1 MNIKHLVLCTL
12 SAWGMATAAMPFTT
26 TAAETAIP
34 VPANSVYTE
43 QVKEAF
49 KTMGLVIIQHIPNWE
64 ELIKSKV
71 QGDSAK
77 AQVAH
82 ALMYM
87 TGIEREQDIAKAIE
101 ILSHNAAQGEPY
113 SQVLLANIYCSGI
126 VGEEYY
132 DVGVRLTQ
140 QAAQKGIPTAI
151 EQMILFSIEDEDFEA
166 AKKWSDRLD
175 EVAAENPMFTL
186 RGQLIHKALLEA
198 AEKGN
203 PLVQYECAIYYW
215 LGFRGFEEDE
225 EAAFLWCSKAAAQN
239 HPEAIFFICFLY
251 CEGIGTPKDTEKA
264 LQYAQKAVEL
274 GLPDAQELY
283 EEVKAYK

>member
-12 SAWGMATAAMPFTT
+12 SVWGMATAAMPFTT

-43 QVKEAF
+43 QVKETL
-49 KTMGLVIIQHIPNWE
+49 KTIGLALIQQIPDWE
-64 ELIKSKV
+64 ERIKSKV
-71 QGDSAK
+71 QGDSAE
-77 AQVAH
+77 AQAAH

-87 TGIEREQDIAKAIE
+87 TGIDREQDIAKAIE
-101 ILSHNAAQGEPY
+101 ILSHTAAQGEPY
-113 SQVLLANIYCSGI
+113 SQVLLAAIYCSGI

-151 EQMILFSIEDEDFEA
+151 EQMILFSIEDQDFEA
-166 AKKWSDRLD
+166 AEKWSERLD
-175 EVAAENPMFTL
+175 EVAAEDPMFIL
-186 RGQLIHKALLEA
+186 RGQWMHKVLLEA
-198 AEKGN
+198 AENGN
-203 PLVQYECAIYYW
+203 PLAQHECAIYYW
-215 LGFRGFEEDE
+215 LGLRGFEEDE

-239 HPEAIFFICFLY
+239 HPLAIFFICFLY